1 MEKKKTHFILI
12 LRVGAIFCALCLR
25 GINKHV
31 SSSHAPWISQ
41 LHPIMTR
48 KGHVTTDTMEAEN
61 E

>member
-1 MEKKKTHFILI
+1 MI

-41 LHPIMTR
+41 LHPIMIR

>member
-1 MEKKKTHFILI
+1 MI

-25 GINKHV
+25 GINKRV

-41 LHPIMTR
+41 LPPIVTK
-48 KGHVTTDTMEAEN
+48 KGHVTTDAMEAEN